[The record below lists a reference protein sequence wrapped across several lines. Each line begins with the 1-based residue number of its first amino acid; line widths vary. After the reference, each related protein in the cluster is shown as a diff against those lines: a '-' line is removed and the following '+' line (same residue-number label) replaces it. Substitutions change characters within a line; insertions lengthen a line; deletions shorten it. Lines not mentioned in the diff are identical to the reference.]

1 MIPVDSRRKDFLTAG
16 EVTLFLAA
24 ARKGRHGVRD
34 YLLGLMAYRHG
45 LRVSELIRIRL
56 DDLDLDGGRM
66 FVRRM
71 KGSVSTSH
79 PMQGD
84 EVRAVRAWLRERRRF
99 LPSGVKACV
108 KEVGFHRQLV
118 GVGRNRKSLACEES
132 PGQKLSWRGLSNCG
146 STSGGVIPLAERSA
160 SGTNS
165 DAARNGGTRLELA
178 SLCTVGRPA
187 GSDPVNGEAT
197 SRQTSNPGCTSTADS
212 SPFLFLNQERR
223 PFVRTAI
230 NWLFH
235 QIGVR
240 AGLGHVHPHQF
251 RHGCGFSLANA
262 GVPTRTIQEYLGH
275 RCIEHTVRYTQL
287 AGKAFDGITWHVA

>member
-1 MIPVDSRRKDFLTAG
+1 MTLDTRRKDFLTAG
-16 EVTLFLAA
+16 EVTRFLAA

-56 DDLDLDGGRM
+56 DDMDLDAGRM

-71 KGSVSTSH
+71 KGSMSSSH

-84 EVRAVRAWLRERRRF
+84 EVRAVRAWLRERKRF
-99 LPSGVKACV
+99 LPI
-108 KEVGFHRQLV
+108 FR
-118 GVGRNRKSLACEES
+118 
-132 PGQKLSWRGLSNCG
+132 RGLSNG
-146 STSGGVIPLAERSA
+146 GLASGGVIPLAERSA
-160 SGTNS
+160 SGTDL

-178 SLCTVGRPA
+178 SPCTVGRPA

-262 GVPTRTIQEYLGH
+262 GVPTRTIQDYLGH